1 MEGAAMRIRFHNKK
15 GTGKAEVTC
24 YPIFDDLSGGPVCYY
39 LRLALGKGR
48 GGETEPVVM
57 AEFSPEQ
64 LRDFA
69 VDLLG
74 MIAVEEARAAE
85 L

>member
-1 MEGAAMRIRFHNKK
+1 MRIRFHNKK
-15 GTGKAEVTC
+15 GTGKAEVHC
-24 YPIFDDLSGGPVCYY
+24 YPIFGEDSTEGPVCYY
-39 LRLALGKGR
+39 LNMQLGKGR
-48 GGETEPVVM
+48 GGETEPCVY

-74 MIAVEEARAAE
+74 MIAVEDARAAE